1 MKVVKLSKW
10 SNPSSISKKL
20 RICLAEKD
28 SSWVELK
35 GYLDAKS
42 MTKIKRF
49 KRYYESEFN
58 KFTFIISKYS
68 TDGKNFAAELEIPR
82 VIFYEDIRSFYS
94 DKISIWEGK

>member
-1 MKVVKLSKW
+1 MQ
-10 SNPSSISKKL
+10 
-20 RICLAEKD
+20 KD

-58 KFTFIISKYS
+58 KLTFIISKYS

-94 DKISIWEGK
+94 DKILIWEGK

>member
-1 MKVVKLSKW
+1 MQ
-10 SNPSSISKKL
+10 
-20 RICLAEKD
+20 KD

-35 GYLDAKS
+35 GYLDTKS

-58 KFTFIISKYS
+58 KLTFIISKYS